1 MVGNFKAL
9 NTLIMFHRCYQQLG
23 ITVCGRAL
31 YCRNLT
37 VINWIINSITH
48 KKSVVL
54 SYGCLF
60 PNIETIHYILKLDTK
75 LHTYKYPIVSQGL
88 TRTKAQFVFFK
99 SFMFQIFFNV
109 CVFNKIFSF
118 QCARVNSFINCHF

>member
-1 MVGNFKAL
+1 MLPAAR
-9 NTLIMFHRCYQQLG
+9 HY
-23 ITVCGRAL
+23 TVCGRAL

-99 SFMFQIFFNV
+99 SFVSDFFSMYA
-109 CVFNKIFSF
+109 FLIRYFLFS
-118 QCARVNSFINCHF
+118 AHE